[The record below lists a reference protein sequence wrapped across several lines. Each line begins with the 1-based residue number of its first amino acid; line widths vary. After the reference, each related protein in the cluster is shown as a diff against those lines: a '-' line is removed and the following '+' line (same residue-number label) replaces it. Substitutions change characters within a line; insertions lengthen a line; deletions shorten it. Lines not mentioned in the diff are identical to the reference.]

1 MYTHCYGHALKLVIN
16 DCIKNTK
23 NFKYVWIML
32 KGISS
37 LVKKLASRESKAK
50 EIQNK
55 KKRDMHLAVFNN
67 YE

>member
-1 MYTHCYGHALKLVIN
+1 
-16 DCIKNTK
+16 
-23 NFKYVWIML
+23 ML